1 MHTWKYKTTNDFF
14 EYLDFHDCVVEKTI
28 VEKGTVIIDFEFV
41 YVSPDHHL
49 NPYGVAKSTD
59 RCRLTFNEVTDSH
72 CIIHFGDGTEK
83 QVLITDLEEM
93 EFLQF
98 NQKPLD
104 SYIIFEMFG
113 TDWRTHQFCSIQI
126 KAISFT
132 LEWNDFTE
140 DAWYVKKQK

>member
-1 MHTWKYKTTNDFF
+1 MNTWKYKTTNEFF
-14 EYLDFHDCVVEKTI
+14 DYLDFHDCVVEKII
-28 VEKGTVIIDFEFV
+28 VERGIIIIDFESV
-41 YVSPDHHL
+41 YISPEHPL
-49 NPYGVAKSTD
+49 NSYGIAKSTD
-59 RCRLTFNEVTDSH
+59 RCRVTFNVVTDSVA
-72 CIIHFGDGTEK
+72 IIHFDDGTEK

-98 NQKPLD
+98 DQKQLE
-104 SYIIFEMFG
+104 SYFIFEMFG

-140 DAWYVKKQK
+140 DAWYVK